1 MIKGLCL
8 CFSVLLSAA
17 VSAQK
22 NDAKPLRP
30 VTAATTVSIGGGKIY
45 DTYLSPVKYG
55 GQSFG
60 IHHERMRVS
69 RFGGNRLTSQHL
81 LSAEAEHAENP
92 AGNHTMWG
100 ASFDYTYGMFY
111 RFSSGVSDLNVLA
124 GAQLDSRFG
133 VAYNAHNSNNPANAK
148 GDINFQLSGM
158 AIYRWSIK
166 GFPVTLRYQASVA
179 MAGVFFC
186 PEYGQSYYEI
196 FSLGDTGG
204 IVHFGSLHNQFNMQN
219 LLTVDIPVNTWFVRI
234 GYRNDIRTFRE
245 NHLRSQI
252 YTNSFV
258 VGMSKEFRLLRKK
271 GKVADK
277 NRTVLSAYY

>member
-1 MIKGLCL
+1 MIRGLCL
-8 CFSVLLSAA
+8 CFCMLLFVA

-45 DTYLSPVKYG
+45 DTYLSPIKYG
-55 GQSFG
+55 GQAFG

-69 RFGGNRLTSQHL
+69 RFCSNRLTSQHL
-81 LSAEAEHAENP
+81 LSAEAEHTGNP

-100 ASFDYTYGMFY
+100 ASFDYTYGLFY
-111 RFSSGVSDLNVLA
+111 RVSSGVPDLKILA
-124 GAQLDSRFG
+124 GGQLASRFG

-148 GDINFQLSGM
+148 GDINLQLSGM
-158 AIYRWSIK
+158 AVYRWSIK

-196 FSLGDTGG
+196 FTLGDTGG

-219 LLTVDIPVNTWFVRI
+219 LLTVDIPVNTWSLRI
-234 GYRNDIRTFRE
+234 GYRNDIHTFRE

-258 VGMSKEFRLLRKK
+258 IGMSKEFGFLRKK
-271 GKVADK
+271 GKIADR
-277 NRTVLSAYY
+277 NRSILSAYY

>member
-1 MIKGLCL
+1 MIKSLCL
-8 CFSVLLSAA
+8 CFFVLLPAA
-17 VSAQK
+17 VFAQK
-22 NDAKPLRP
+22 NDVKPLRP

-45 DTYLSPVKYG
+45 DTYLSPIKYG
-55 GQSFG
+55 GLAFG

-69 RFGGNRLTSQHL
+69 RFGGDCLTSQHL
-81 LSAEAEHAENP
+81 LSAEAEHTENP

-111 RFSSGVSDLNVLA
+111 RVASGVPDLKILA
-124 GAQLDSRFG
+124 GAQLASCFG

-148 GDINFQLSGM
+148 GDINLQLSGM
-158 AIYRWSIK
+158 AIYRWCIK
-166 GFPVTLRYQASVA
+166 SLPVTLRYQTSVA

-219 LLTVDIPVNTWFVRI
+219 LLTIDIPVNTWFLRI
-234 GYRNDIRTFRE
+234 GYRNNIRTFRE

-258 VGMSKEFRLLRKK
+258 IGMSKEFSSLRKK
-271 GKVADK
+271 GKVD
-277 NRTVLSAYY
+277 NRTRSVLSAYY